1 MFRKIYFNL
10 EKIPPHLKLDKE
22 KIKEILEGKIKE
34 IRDYFRKSGF
44 KKAIVGVSGG
54 LDSAVSAVLA
64 VRALGRKNVYFVRM
78 PYLGITPNESLKV
91 VEKLAKNLNLPKENL
106 ITIPINNP
114 VSSSWKLLKKFKGAN
129 PKIRKGNLMARER
142 MKILFDLSLALK
154 AIVIGTENK
163 TEAELG
169 YFTLWGD
176 QASGIEPLKN
186 LWKIQVYQLA
196 SYLKEIPEEILIKAP
211 SPGLWR
217 GQLSEKELGFD
228 YLEADIVLS
237 AKKDLKM
244 SENEISK
251 NFKIS
256 KRKIRK
262 ILERAEIGQI
272 KNSLPYELKN

>member
-1 MFRKIYFNL
+1 MK
-10 EKIPPHLKLDKE
+10 
-22 KIKEILEGKIKE
+22 
-34 IRDYFRKSGF
+34 
-44 KKAIVGVSGG
+44 
-54 LDSAVSAVLA
+54 
-64 VRALGRKNVYFVRM
+64 ALGRKNVYFVRL
-78 PYLGITPNESLKV
+78 PYLGITSNESLKN
-91 VEKLAKNLNLPKENL
+91 VETLAKNLNLPKENL

-114 VSSSWKLLKKFKGAN
+114 VNSSWKLLKKFKGGD

-154 AIVIGTENK
+154 AIVVGTENK

-176 QASGIEPLKN
+176 QASGIEPIKN

-217 GQLSEKELGFD
+217 GQLAEREMGFD

-251 NFKIS
+251 SFKIP
-256 KRKIRK
+256 KRKIKK
-262 ILERAEIGQI
+262 ILERSKIGQI